1 MYISKTLDLII
12 EACSSDPGNVKT
24 KIFLSTPTTT
34 MVAATGD
41 YQVKFFLNL
50 LL

>member
-41 YQVKFFLNL
+41 YQVNFF
-50 LL
+50 